1 MMMNKIV
8 SLIEEIIEA
17 VKDDL
22 PADNIMDAR
31 ELLSHDEWG
40 ESLSLIYTQLYE
52 YDIPV
57 SEDVFKMIESAG
69 NQMNMDNQ
77 GWKDLT
83 IVRS

>member
-57 SEDVFKMIESAG
+57 SKDVFKMIESAG

-83 IVRS
+83 IVRL